1 MHDDAGYGSYRKWKG
16 GEKNSPSHK
25 AACDM
30 YACDMYSGVLLVITG
45 YIELYQGRQRTR
57 LDWPSSR

>member
-30 YACDMYSGVLLVITG
+30 YSGVLLAITG
-45 YIELYQGRQRTR
+45 YVELYQGRHRTR